1 VESYK
6 YNAKGVGNM
15 TKPKTGKA
23 IMTDVKIL
31 EKWGTIPD
39 ENCLAPHNQKAMLLS
54 LTKYARQQGIAQGK
68 CNGCICKSMAERAV
82 ADRDIYSQGVEKG
95 RAETTE
101 NPNFKKL
108 KFFKKS
114 VDVEEISLDRIG
126 WTENRRDGGRGYVRA
141 YLSRNYGIKLTPQA
155 ISDEVDMAII
165 YMLYDTA
172 TIVNDNIIEREKQAY
187 EKGKADGKK
196 EVLLNEKV
204 YLKRINQVE
213 QILKY
218 QHNEM
223 EKKYLEGRKDGVAD
237 FKARLMSKELIEKMC
252 EIWYV
257 DIYYK
262 NHKEDIFKKGRRDGM
277 KCFIEKALA
286 EATKEG
292 GGK

>member
-1 VESYK
+1 
-6 YNAKGVGNM
+6 M

-23 IMTDVKIL
+23 IMTDGDIMRAVADAEWHDTVGAVKIAIKL
-31 EKWGTIPD
+31 
-39 ENCLAPHNQKAMLLS
+39 
-54 LTKYARQQGIAQGK
+54 ARQQGIADGK

-82 ADRDIYSQGVEKG
+82 ADNDIYHQGLVKG

-187 EKGKADGKK
+187 EKGKAYGKK

-237 FKARLMSKELIEKMC
+237 FKAKLLSNKVIKAVCDAYDCEDRIEDLDFEEVIEL
-252 EIWYV
+252 
-257 DIYYK
+257 
-262 NHKEDIFKKGRRDGM
+262 
-277 KCFIEKALA
+277 ALA

>member
-1 VESYK
+1 
-6 YNAKGVGNM
+6 M
-15 TKPKTGKA
+15 KP
-23 IMTDVKIL
+23 
-31 EKWGTIPD
+31 
-39 ENCLAPHNQKAMLLS
+39 QKAMTDEEIYSGYRTDLNDISKKEILVMMS
-54 LTKYARQQGIAQGK
+54 QARQQ
-68 CNGCICKSMAERAV
+68 
-82 ADRDIYSQGVEKG
+82 G

-187 EKGKADGKK
+187 AKGQSD
-196 EVLLNEKV
+196 L
-204 YLKRINQVE
+204 
-213 QILKY
+213 
-218 QHNEM
+218 
-223 EKKYLEGRKDGVAD
+223 
-237 FKARLMSKELIEKMC
+237 KARFMSKEVIEIVELKQL
-252 EIWYV
+252 
-257 DIYYK
+257 
-262 NHKEDIFKKGRRDGM
+262 KEKGFGRLPLAQDYIRW
-277 KCFIEKALA
+277 ALA

-292 GGK
+292 GEK